1 MMMKKITY
9 ILFFLLICSSG
20 FTQEFWVKNNIRE
33 SVMVGDS
40 GRFSIN
46 PYASAFFDDREYISD
61 TKKGYTYPGFF
72 IQPQLK
78 YKPNKKT
85 SISAGFYTLY
95 FAGCDSVERFV
106 PTLSLQVKLLD
117 GIELIIGT
125 LHSQQLHYLPEP
137 LIKPERLFNSITD
150 KNIKSQPETGIQFL
164 TEKERFRGDSW
175 TNWERYIKQGS
186 RFQEVFTMG
195 FSAIF
200 KPNTFKNRNGLT
212 INLFGLAV
220 HNGGQIDSSYL
231 DVTTMINLAAGLKY
245 CLPLGS
251 GRNSFGIE
259 TTGFLSTD
267 KSPNP
272 KIMQDGSAIYTKL
285 FMEGL
290 NLRSELCYWYASK
303 FVNPRGEELFGSYS
317 FVNPKFDE
325 DIRQLVTA
333 KLIYSVKA
341 AKGFNLGA
349 KFETYYD
356 TKSSILDWAFTF
368 RMVFDSDIFLK
379 K

>member
-1 MMMKKITY
+1 MKNIIC
-9 ILFFLLICSSG
+9 ILLFTLLASAA
-20 FTQEFWVKNNIRE
+20 FAQQFWVKHNTHE

-40 GRFSIN
+40 GKLSIN
-46 PYASAFFDDREYISD
+46 PYASAFFDDREYISN

-95 FAGCDSVERFV
+95 FAGNDSVERFV

-150 KNIKSQPETGIQFL
+150 KYIKSQPETGIQFL
-164 TEKERFRGDSW
+164 TEKERFKSDSW

-195 FSAIF
+195 FSMIF
-200 KPNTFKNRNGLT
+200 KPSTFKTRNGLT
-212 INLFGLAV
+212 VNLFGLAV

-231 DVTTMINLAAGLKY
+231 DVTTMINLAAGLSY
-245 CLPLGS
+245 SFPIRA
-251 GRNSFGIE
+251 GRNSLGIE
-259 TTGFLSTD
+259 ATGFLSTD

-272 KIMQDGSAIYTKL
+272 KSKYLNGNAIYPKI
-285 FMEGL
+285 FIEG
-290 NLRSELCYWYASK
+290 NSLRGELGYWYASK

-317 FVNPKFDE
+317 FVKPEFDE
-325 DIRQLVTA
+325 DIRNLVTA
-333 KLIYSVKA
+333 KIIYSVEV
-341 AKGFNLGA
+341 AKGFNLGG

-356 TKSSILDWAFTF
+356 TKSSILDWAFTI
-368 RMVFDSDIFLK
+368 RVVFDSDILLK
-379 K
+379 R

>member
-1 MMMKKITY
+1 MMKNTIYT
-9 ILFFLLICSSG
+9 LLFLLAFSNA
-20 FTQEFWVKNNIRE
+20 FAQEFWVKNNFRE

-78 YKPNKKT
+78 FKPNKKT

-95 FAGCDSVERFV
+95 FAGSDSVERFV

-125 LHSQQLHYLPEP
+125 LHSQQLHFLPEP

-150 KNIKSQPETGIQFL
+150 KYIKSQPETGIQFL

-200 KPNTFKNRNGLT
+200 KPSTFESRNGLT

-245 CLPLGS
+245 CLPVGS
-251 GRNSFGIE
+251 GRNSLGVE
-259 TTGFLSTD
+259 ATGFLSTD

-272 KIMQDGSAIYTKL
+272 KIKQDGKAIYTKL
-285 FMEGL
+285 FMEGA
-290 NLRSELCYWYASK
+290 NLRSELGYWYASK

-317 FVNPKFDE
+317 FVNPQFDE
-325 DIRQLVTA
+325 EIRQLITA
-333 KLIYSVKA
+333 KIIYSVNP
-341 AKGFNLGA
+341 AKGFNLGG

-356 TKSSILDWAFTF
+356 TKSSILDWAFTI
-368 RMVFDSDIFLK
+368 RVVFDCDILLK
-379 K
+379 R

>member
-1 MMMKKITY
+1 
-9 ILFFLLICSSG
+9 
-20 FTQEFWVKNNIRE
+20 
-33 SVMVGDS
+33 MVGDS
-40 GRFSIN
+40 GKFSIN
-46 PYASAFFDDREYISD
+46 PYSSAFFDDREYISD
-61 TKKGYTYPGFF
+61 IKKGYTYPGFF

-85 SISAGFYTLY
+85 GISAGFYALY
-95 FAGCDSVERFV
+95 FAGSDSVERFV
-106 PTLSLQVKLLD
+106 PTLSLQVKLLE
-117 GIELIIGT
+117 GVELVIGT

-200 KPNTFKNRNGLT
+200 KPSTFNTRNGLT

-231 DVTTMINLAAGLKY
+231 DVTTMINLAGGLKY
-245 CLPLGS
+245 SLPVGS
-251 GRNSFGIE
+251 GQNSLGIE
-259 TTGFLSTD
+259 ATGFISTD

-272 KIMQDGSAIYTKL
+272 KIKEDGKAIYTKL
-285 FMEGL
+285 FLEGKT
-290 NLRSELCYWYASK
+290 LRSEIGYWYASK

-317 FVNPKFDE
+317 FVKPEFDE
-325 DIRQLVTA
+325 NIRSLATA
-333 KLIYSVKA
+333 KIIYSVEVV
-341 AKGFNLGA
+341 KGFNLGG

-356 TKSSILDWAFTF
+356 TKASILDWAFTV
-368 RMVFDSDIFLK
+368 RIVFCSDILLK